1 MPACG
6 CSVSIAA
13 LLKGGDGMKARIAT
27 MASFA
32 GVLVAGSAAA
42 MVNSQVL
49 HNAGVQKNSVQN
61 VAPLTVDT
69 GRATIPGT
77 NAPDTVVVSSSVTEG
92 TAAGTN
98 ATDVTDSSAAAT
110 VADATQPSTAVTV
123 GGSRARYRIGDAGDV
138 VLDTKG
144 DRLTV
149 VSSDG
154 TSGWRLVGTQSTD
167 PLNAVVTFQSAT
179 RQVVFHASLLFGV
192 VSYSVTTYDLTNGGA
207 PVTSVSHEPTP
218 SSVTTTTTT
227 IAAPV
232 TPTVTTSPSTTV
244 APTTTVPD
252 RPHRP
257 RPGTTTTEPD
267 RHHSGDPGA
276 PSTTTPRWGSG
287 NGEDD

>member
-1 MPACG
+1 
-6 CSVSIAA
+6 
-13 LLKGGDGMKARIAT
+13 MKARIAT

-69 GRATIPGT
+69 GGVANNGT
-77 NAPDTVVVSSSVTEG
+77 NAPDTVVVNSTVTERTDGG
-92 TAAGTN
+92 TEA
-98 ATDVTDSSAAAT
+98 TDSSAAGTVSDAT
-110 VADATQPSTAVTV
+110 VADATQPTTAVTV

-154 TSGWRLVGTQSTD
+154 TSGWRLVSAQSTD

-179 RQVVFHASLLFGV
+179 RRVVFHASLLFGV
-192 VSYSVTTYDLTNGGA
+192 VGYSVTTYDLTNGGA
-207 PVTSVSHEPTP
+207 PVTSVNHDP
-218 SSVTTTTTT
+218 SPGSVTTTT
-227 IAAPV
+227 APA

-252 RPHRP
+252 RPRRP
-257 RPGTTTTEPD
+257 QPGSGTTEPD